1 MRDNRRRNP
10 KNVKP
15 NLVIPC
21 MFTWGKKNGF
31 AGTKHHKDDVLFS
44 LGFLLIIRSL
54 FCYNSL
60 FTRSY
65 QLLFFFY
72 SQITKKAKTKKL
84 NVISRQTVK

>member
-15 NLVIPC
+15 NFVIPC

-60 FTRSY
+60 FTRSF
-65 QLLFFFY
+65 QLLLFLFTDNQK
-72 SQITKKAKTKKL
+72 SKNQKI
-84 NVISRQTVK
+84 NVISRKTVK

>member
-10 KNVKP
+10 KNVKA

-21 MFTWGKKNGF
+21 MLTWGKKNGF

-54 FCYNSL
+54 FCCNSL
-60 FTRSY
+60 FTRSF
-65 QLLFFFY
+65 QLLLFFY
-72 SQITKKAKTKKL
+72 SQITKKAKNKKI
-84 NVISRQTVK
+84 NVISRKTVK

>member
-31 AGTKHHKDDVLFS
+31 AGTKHHKDDVLFH

-54 FCYNSL
+54 FFAIIFYL
-60 FTRSY
+60 QGHTSY
-65 QLLFFFY
+65 YYFF
-72 SQITKKAKTKKL
+72 IH
-84 NVISRQTVK
+84 R

>member
-31 AGTKHHKDDVLFS
+31 AGTKHHKDDVLFH
-44 LGFLLIIRSL
+44 LGVLLIIRSL
-54 FCYNSL
+54 F
-60 FTRSY
+60 
-65 QLLFFFY
+65 LL
-72 SQITKKAKTKKL
+72 
-84 NVISRQTVK
+84 

>member
-21 MFTWGKKNGF
+21 MLTWGKKNGF

-54 FCYNSL
+54 FLLQFSIYKVIPVIIIFL
-60 FTRSY
+60 FTDNQKSKN
-65 QLLFFFY
+65 QK
-72 SQITKKAKTKKL
+72 I
-84 NVISRQTVK
+84 NVISRKTVK